1 MTRRGFTLVEALAAT
16 TLLAVL
22 AVACVPILR
31 ASAESSHD
39 PARAIDP
46 GALGELADRVAAK
59 PAEHGLSED
68 GTAVAVSWPED
79 LAHGAPEATVAMHLV
94 PAGEDKSSQAAN
106 AAATSGGSG
115 GSGGPGG
122 SGGAWLVVECGPRSA
137 VRWIAPEALPARSAR
152 PALRP
157 RRARN
162 ARRSRDDRRRGITLV
177 ETLVALAVTS
187 MLAVAVVGWTVGSVQ
202 HAAGATR
209 TARDAAAAEG
219 IVRLLREELATG
231 DEPKPVRESAG
242 GRREPRVS
250 IEGGALTVRG
260 RRDPG
265 APVRT
270 YRLDTRRREL
280 VAVDGVRGARAGSES
295 TVATRV
301 SEFAL
306 REVAVGRGLDAR
318 RVLVVDV
325 AIGEGDRLS
334 RRIPIP

>member
-16 TLLAVL
+16 MLLAVL
-22 AVACVPILR
+22 AVACVPMLR

-46 GALGELADRVAAK
+46 GALGELADRVSVK
-59 PAEHGLSED
+59 PAEYGLAED
-68 GTAVAVSWPED
+68 GPPVVVAWPED
-79 LAHGAPEATVAMHLV
+79 LAHGASDATAAMHRV
-94 PAGEDKSSQAAN
+94 PAREEEPSRTAN
-106 AAATSGGSG
+106 APGISGGSG
-115 GSGGPGG
+115 GSEG
-122 SGGAWLVVECGPRSA
+122 SGGGAWIVVECGPRSA
-137 VRWIAPEALPARSAR
+137 VRWIAPEALPARSTR
-152 PALRP
+152 PAPRP
-157 RRARN
+157 RWGRA
-162 ARRSRDDRRRGITLV
+162 ARRSRAVRRRGITLV

-209 TARDAAAAEG
+209 SARDAAAAEG
-219 IVRLLREELATG
+219 IVRLLREELASG
-231 DEPKPVRESAG
+231 DEPKAGRESAN

-250 IEGGALTVRG
+250 VEGGALVVRG
-260 RRDPG
+260 RRDPD

-270 YRLDTRRREL
+270 YRLDTRRQEL

-306 REVAVGRGLDAR
+306 REVAVGRGRDTR

-325 AIGEGDRLS
+325 AVGEGDRLE